1 LRSYSILLRETSAVT
16 ADGYNEPVIENDA
29 VNLFSTRSTIAPY
42 HLEQASSVAS
52 EEIQQAANLADK

>member
-1 LRSYSILLRETSAVT
+1 LRSYSILLRGTSAVT
-16 ADGYNEPVIENDA
+16 ADGYSEEIIENDA
-29 VNLFSTRSTIAPY
+29 VKLFSARSRVAPY